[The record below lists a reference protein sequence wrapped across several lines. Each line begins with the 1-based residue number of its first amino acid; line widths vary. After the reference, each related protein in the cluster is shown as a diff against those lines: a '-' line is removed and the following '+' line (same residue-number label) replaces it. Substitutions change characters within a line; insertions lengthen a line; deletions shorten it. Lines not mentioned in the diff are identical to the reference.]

1 MKQGKVNLTWDETDP
16 NRLAVMRRAFEVDDD
31 DEDNVDVKAYLANSS
46 DEDETDDMLPIGND
60 EQDELGKS
68 NLSLNWVNLI

>member
-1 MKQGKVNLTWDETDP
+1 MNLTWDETDP

-68 NLSLNWVNLI
+68 NLSWNWVNLL

>member
-1 MKQGKVNLTWDETDP
+1 MNLTWDETDP

-46 DEDETDDMLPIGND
+46 DEDETDDMLPRGND

-68 NLSLNWVNLI
+68 NLSLNRKN

>member
-1 MKQGKVNLTWDETDP
+1 MNLTWDETDP

-68 NLSLNWVNLI
+68 NLSLNRVNLI

>member
-1 MKQGKVNLTWDETDP
+1 MNLTWDETDP

>member
-1 MKQGKVNLTWDETDP
+1 MNLTWDETDP
-16 NRLAVMRRAFEVDDD
+16 NRLAVMRRAFEVDVD